1 MNVNALNVG
10 IIRMKWD
17 EKEDVFDSIWGWNWN
32 EKAKCLAID
41 VVVVISVEQVFNGDT
56 CSSF

>member
-41 VVVVISVEQVFNGDT
+41 AVVVISVEQVFNGDT